1 MERPTGVT
9 ILAVVAFIFAGLAV
23 LCALGLMFL
32 GGMIAQMIE
41 SSGMGA
47 MLAGVGAF
55 AGIVLLIAAVLYFL
69 VGFGLWKLKNWGR
82 ILTIVFVALGLISA
96 ALGLFSSLAPFQAG
110 VFAWQLFVCLLD
122 IWIIL
127 YLLKPHVKQAFS

>member
-9 ILAVVAFIFAGLAV
+9 ILAVLAFIFAGLAV
-23 LCALGLMFL
+23 LCALGLMFM
-32 GGMIAQMIE
+32 GGMIAQMME
-41 SSGMGA
+41 SSGMGT

-55 AGIVLLIAAVLYFL
+55 AGIVVLVAAALYFL

-82 ILTIVFVALGLISA
+82 ILAIVFVALGLISA
-96 ALGLFSSLAPFQAG
+96 ALGLFSSLSPFQTG
-110 VFAWQLFVCLLD
+110 VFVWQLFVCALD
-122 IWIIL
+122 IWIIV

>member
-9 ILAVVAFIFAGLAV
+9 ILAVLCFVFAGLA
-23 LCALGLMFL
+23 LLAALALMFM
-32 GGMIAQMIE
+32 GGMLAQMVE
-41 SSGMGA
+41 SSGMGP
-47 MLAGVGAF
+47 MLASAGAF
-55 AGIVLLIAAVLYFL
+55 VGVAALIGAALYFL

-82 ILTIVFVALGLISA
+82 ILAIVFVALGLVSA
-96 ALGLFSSLAPFQAG
+96 ALGLFSTLSPFQAG

-122 IWIIL
+122 IWIIM

>member
-9 ILAVVAFIFAGLAV
+9 ILAVLCFVFAGLA
-23 LCALGLMFL
+23 LLAALALMFL
-32 GGMIAQMIE
+32 GGMFAQVVE

-47 MLAGVGAF
+47 MLAGAGAF
-55 AGIVLLIAAVLYFL
+55 VGVLVLILAGLYFL
-69 VGFGLWKLKNWGR
+69 VGFGLWKLKSWGR
-82 ILTIVFVALGLISA
+82 ILALVLVALGLISA
-96 ALGLFSSLAPFQAG
+96 AMGLFSSLSPFQAG

-122 IWIIL
+122 IWIIV